1 MNPLSRRW
9 IRRSRDESGKAT
21 SVVARRLLRL
31 LAVSVAG
38 AGLAFPTA
46 LRASSAGLILFWS
59 DRGGPGPALWA
70 MRPDGSHQRRMYRA
84 YANAKRPVLSPD
96 GSWIAFDGASPGKT
110 PFSDFDV
117 QVVRTN
123 GSGRRTLA
131 GTSAY
136 EIDAQWSPG
145 GRRLSFSRW
154 PRSADWRSSSIW
166 TVRRDGS
173 QLRRLGRGQFAR
185 WSPDGTRLVLDA
197 PTAGSDG
204 DLFIVNSDGSGRR
217 RLTTTPALE
226 QPAGWS
232 PDGTKILFTRFTQG
246 DSVEIGTIRA
256 DGTRV
261 RRLATARG
269 TEAAAAA
276 WSPDGSRILFTSQ
289 PTRHAQIFVMN
300 ADGSHRR
307 NISRNHFDDI
317 ATSWH

>member
-1 MNPLSRRW
+1 MGRGSR
-9 IRRSRDESGKAT
+9 ST
-21 SVVARRLLRL
+21 
-31 LAVSVAG
+31 
-38 AGLAFPTA
+38 
-46 LRASSAGLILFWS
+46 
-59 DRGGPGPALWA
+59 
-70 MRPDGSHQRRMYRA
+70 
-84 YANAKRPVLSPD
+84 
-96 GSWIAFDGASPGKT
+96 SPGKT

-136 EIDAQWSPG
+136 EIDARWSPD

-154 PRSADWRSSSIW
+154 PRSGDWRSSSIW

-232 PDGTKILFTRFTQG
+232 PDGTKILFTRFTPG
-246 DSVEIGTIRA
+246 DSVEIGTIRV